1 MDANGNGFLEK
12 DEIANVVSKLG
23 IQASAEESKKII
35 QQLDY
40 NKDGCIS
47 LEEFRGWW
55 LTGRQGMSA
64 SLQKVLFYKV
74 RGRKLFAGLV
84 KQMNDG

>member
-1 MDANGNGFLEK
+1 M
-12 DEIANVVSKLG
+12 NVVDKLG
-23 IQASAEESKKII
+23 IKASAEESKKII

-47 LEEFRGWW
+47 YEEFRGWW

-64 SLQKVLFYKV
+64 SLQKVLFY
-74 RGRKLFAGLV
+74 
-84 KQMNDG
+84 